1 LFDTLGDAVA
11 RSRRQQLLCQD
22 IESRAITLLVPGNP
36 RLAFAKCRLA
46 SPALRVD
53 LTYMAK
59 LAVKDLDKF
68 REDFEEKWALSSR
81 HRIFYHGYLK
91 AYQIDNVGIGFI
103 PWSGEP
109 STLRLFIDEGLSA
122 NEYRIV
128 FSDFSFDD
136 LPDTPEEACR
146 IFTAGITPSLL
157 SAKDCEN
164 VCAVYEDFL
173 RIALVVPERYEIY
186 EISVR
191 TSEPRIAT

>member
-1 LFDTLGDAVA
+1 
-11 RSRRQQLLCQD
+11 
-22 IESRAITLLVPGNP
+22 
-36 RLAFAKCRLA
+36 
-46 SPALRVD
+46 
-53 LTYMAK
+53 MAK
-59 LAVKDLDKF
+59 LTVKDLDKF
-68 REDFEEKWALSSR
+68 REDFEEKWAHSSR

-103 PWSGEP
+103 PWPGEP

-146 IFTAGITPSLL
+146 KFTARITPSLL
-157 SAKDCEN
+157 SAKDCEK
-164 VCAVYEDFL
+164 VCGVYEDFL

-186 EISVR
+186 QISDR
-191 TSEPRIAT
+191 TSEPALEGVTQRTD